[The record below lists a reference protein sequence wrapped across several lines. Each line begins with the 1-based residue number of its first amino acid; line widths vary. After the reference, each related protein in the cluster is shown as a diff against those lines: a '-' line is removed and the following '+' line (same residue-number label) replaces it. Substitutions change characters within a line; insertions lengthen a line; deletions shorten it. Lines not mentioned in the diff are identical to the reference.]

1 MTKSSITPTPDQT
14 PAKRPSSGRSLLVLI
29 FRLLLLGVGGI
40 VAGLVGVAIAQFYPA
55 PTRSVE
61 ELPLIEQIFRHS
73 DHWLKPL
80 RRLIPSST
88 DDASPPALPSASPS
102 PVSSSPIAPS
112 LTATERQN
120 IQTQLT
126 TLQAERTAL
135 GDRTTTL
142 ETQLGQPQSSAP
154 LETKLQNLAQLLSP
168 TPSASPVTAPI
179 AQVATTTD
187 DLQVTL
193 PSDALFAAD
202 QTSLRPD
209 SQSLLTAVVYE
220 LQRYPRAT
228 IQIAAHTDAQN
239 QATDARDRSFA
250 QAQAIEQYLSQTLGK
265 QYHWVV
271 IGYGQTDPVAAND
284 TVSNRQRNRRVEIEI
299 EPSE

>member
-1 MTKSSITPTPDQT
+1 MTKSSTTTTPEQT
-14 PAKRPSSGRSLLVLI
+14 PVKRPSSGRSPLVVI

-55 PTRSVE
+55 PARSVE
-61 ELPLIEQIFRHS
+61 QPPLLEQIFRHS
-73 DHWLKPL
+73 HDWTKPL
-80 RRLIPSST
+80 RRLIPNT
-88 DDASPPALPSASPS
+88 GASPSTLTDSAAPS

-112 LTATERQN
+112 LTTTERQN
-120 IQTQLT
+120 IQTKLT
-126 TLQAERTAL
+126 TLQTELTAL

-142 ETQLGQPQSSAP
+142 ETQLGQPHPPAP
-154 LETKLQNLAQLLSP
+154 LEIRLQNLIQLLNP
-168 TPSASPVTAPI
+168 TSTASPVSVPI
-179 AQVATTTD
+179 AQKATATD

-209 SQSLLTAVVYE
+209 SQSLLTAVVSE
-220 LQRYPRAT
+220 LQRYPGAT
-228 IQIAAHTDAQN
+228 IRIAAHTDTQN

-250 QAQAIEQYLSQTLGK
+250 QARSVEQSLSQTLGN

-271 IGYGQTDPVAAND
+271 IGYGQTEPIAAND
-284 TVSNRQRNRRVEIEI
+284 TVSNRQRNRRVEIGI